1 MKAQAWLG
9 LFPCPLGCHQIQLS
23 NLAKMMVVESKASGG
38 QMGNSRPE
46 LSPREIRK
54 GLELELRESL
64 HHEVRLMLSEADFLK
79 VELNIDVILAFIQH
93 F

>member
-1 MKAQAWLG
+1 
-9 LFPCPLGCHQIQLS
+9 
-23 NLAKMMVVESKASGG
+23 MMVVESKASGG

-64 HHEVRLMLSEADFLK
+64 HHEVRVMLSEADFLK
-79 VELNIDVILAFIQH
+79 VEHDIDVTLAFIQH
-93 F
+93 L